1 MYVSKDSMGW
11 MKKFWMGNQTGLE
24 KEYITF
30 GEIFFTGNLCVA
42 SLLLALFSLDFF
54 FISTL

>member
-1 MYVSKDSMGW
+1 MSEGCRER
-11 MKKFWMGNQTGLE
+11 FLE
-24 KEYITF
+24 TNKKEYITF

-54 FISTL
+54 LFRHCSTFVFI